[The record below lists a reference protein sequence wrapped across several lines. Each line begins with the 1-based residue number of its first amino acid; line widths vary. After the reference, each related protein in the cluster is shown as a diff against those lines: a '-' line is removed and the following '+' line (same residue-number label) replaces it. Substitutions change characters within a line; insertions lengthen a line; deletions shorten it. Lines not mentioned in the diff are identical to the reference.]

1 MGNYAVVN
9 VEEINRNDA
18 NDILAI
24 TIKVK
29 NLTSNDGKKKFKG
42 LKALMY
48 LRVFKTLLDGSY
60 QDKGFKNYWLD
71 LGFTQDA
78 FKTDCY
84 EGCLVKDVND
94 LSTGVLYV
102 NANYVDA
109 PSVYK
114 VTKDKDGNDVYPKV
128 WVRGGVVGFQKYKPT
143 QSAFTY
149 QPTSNDV
156 VDAETGEVSE
166 DDQDDYSQYTET
178 SEESKED

>member
-1 MGNYAVVN
+1 MNNYAGVN
-9 VEEINRNDA
+9 MDEINRNGA

-29 NLTSNDGKKKFKG
+29 NLTSKDGKKKFKSVKG
-42 LKALMY
+42 MMY
-48 LRVFKTLLDGSY
+48 IRVFVTQADGSY
-60 QDKGFKNYWLD
+60 QDKGYKNYWLD

-78 FKTDCY
+78 FKNDCFD
-84 EGCLVKDVND
+84 GCCVKDVND

-114 VTKDKDGNDVYPKV
+114 VTKDDEGKDVYPKI
-128 WVRGGVVGFQKYKPT
+128 WVKGGIVGFQKYKPT

-149 QPTSNDV
+149 QPTTSDV
-156 VDAETGEVSE
+156 VDAVTGEVSE
-166 DDQDDYSQYTET
+166 VDEDYEQYTE
-178 SEESKED
+178 SNEESKED